1 MLKPVIAAAVLAI
14 AGSTFVY
21 AQQRSGEADFD
32 GGSHFWQHSRPSVGD
47 IRAFADARIAAL
59 KAGLQLTPEQEK
71 NWAPFEQALRDLVK
85 LRIERIQARESGE
98 QPPPANFF
106 DRLQRRADA
115 MAQFGGA
122 LKHVA
127 EAGGPLYQSLDDPQ
141 KRRFKV
147 LAHMLRPHHMA
158 GGGWWRKGEHGG
170 DDHDGRGG
178 YFERRGGDPDEMMTP
193 DSDDHDH
200 GSHHMTGRS
209 DGGSHEMMD
218 TEQDDGSEL

>member
-1 MLKPVIAAAVLAI
+1 MLKPVVAAAVLAI

-21 AQQRSGEADFD
+21 AQQRSGEPDVD
-32 GGSHFWQHSRPSVGD
+32 GGSRFTEHMRPSVGD
-47 IRAFADARIAAL
+47 VRAFADARIAAL

-85 LRIERIQARESGE
+85 LRVERIQARESGE

-127 EAGGPLYQSLDDPQ
+127 EAGGPLYQSLDDAQ
-141 KRRFKV
+141 KHRFRI

-158 GGGWWRKGEHGG
+158 GGGWWRRGEPGG
-170 DDHDGRGG
+170 DDHGGRGSD
-178 YFERRGGDPDEMMTP
+178 FERRGGGPDEMMAP
-193 DSDDHDH
+193 DSD
-200 GSHHMTGRS
+200 GRGPHHMMGRG
-209 DGGSHEMMD
+209 DGRPHEMTD
-218 TEQDDGSEL
+218 SDEDEGSEL

>member
-21 AQQRSGEADFD
+21 AQQRSGESDSD
-32 GGSHFWQHSRPSVGD
+32 GASRFAEHMRPSVGD
-47 IRAFADARIAAL
+47 VRAFADARIAAL

-85 LRIERIQARESGE
+85 LRIDRIQARETGE
-98 QPPPANFF
+98 QSPPASFF

-115 MAQFGGA
+115 MTQFGGA

-127 EAGGPLYQSLDDPQ
+127 EAGGPLYHSLDDAQ
-141 KRRFKV
+141 KHRFRI

-158 GGGWWRKGEHGG
+158 GGGWWRRGEQGG
-170 DDHDGRGG
+170 DDRDGRGG
-178 YFERRGGDPDEMMTP
+178 HFERHGGGPDETMTP
-193 DSDDHDH
+193 NSDER
-200 GSHHMTGRS
+200 GMHHMMGRNS
-209 DGGSHEMMD
+209 DNEGPHEMMGGERD
-218 TEQDDGSEL
+218 ED